1 MLGGRALAAL
11 IWCVGVHS
19 VSSRCSSSGSVTT
32 AGPLVPSR
40 VDVRRA
46 ASAWSVAL
54 DALLRDGAVVLQG
67 IDSLADGQHSLRD
80 VAARLPRHF
89 FGHAA
94 NATAAAAIRG
104 HELRLLSPDAPVNGV
119 HDELREA
126 RRKGFYLPGSGL
138 EPHTDGYVYGDD
150 MPDYLFL
157 LCEQPS
163 PQGGANVLLDGHR
176 ILSALEAGDA
186 AAQELARFLAEIDV
200 DLSEP
205 GESGIM
211 TGRPAAGPVVQWF
224 DSPSG
229 RKRLKWRRQINV
241 ASTQKLATWPPLDT
255 ASPEEVAARRC
266 AELANS
272 SYLSLWRPLPG
283 ARAAGAEEEPQL
295 RAFDALLQRAS
306 AEAFAD
312 HSFSL
317 SRGEAL
323 VVDNYRVLHGRAPYR
338 PSEPPEAGGSELG
351 HERRFWRIW
360 SWTSEGTGLPPDGAR
375 SSNPMNKDVF
385 EAAVEAKPRAEL

>member
-1 MLGGRALAAL
+1 MLSGRALAAL
-11 IWCVGVHS
+11 VGCVGVHS
-19 VSSRCSSSGSVTT
+19 ASSRCSARGSGAF
-32 AGPLVPSR
+32 AGPLVPRR
-40 VDVRRA
+40 VDIRRTV
-46 ASAWSVAL
+46 SAWAVAL
-54 DALLRDGAVVLQG
+54 DTLLQDGAVVLQG
-67 IDSLADGQHSLRD
+67 IDSLTDGGHSFHD
-80 VAARLPRHF
+80 VAAYLPLKF
-89 FGHAA
+89 FGQAA
-94 NATAAAAIRG
+94 NTTAAAT
-104 HELRLLSPDAPVNGV
+104 ELKLLSPSAPVNGV

-150 MPDYLFL
+150 LPDFLFL

-163 PQGGANVLLDGHR
+163 PQGGANVLLDGHS
-176 ILSALEAGDA
+176 IFSALEAGDA
-186 AAQELARFLAEIDV
+186 DAQELARFLAEIHV

-205 GESGIM
+205 GESGLM
-211 TGRPAAGPVVQWF
+211 TGRPATGPVVQWF
-224 DSPSG
+224 NTSSG

-241 ASTQKLATWPPLDT
+241 ANTQKLATWPPLDLE
-255 ASPEEVAARRC
+255 SPEEVASRRC

-283 ARAAGAEEEPQL
+283 TRAAGAEEEPRL
-295 RAFDALLQRAS
+295 RAFDALLQHAS
-306 AEAFAD
+306 AQAFAD

-338 PSEPPEAGGSELG
+338 PTEPQEAGGSELG
-351 HERRFWRIW
+351 LERRFWRVW

-375 SSNPMNKDVF
+375 SSNPMNEEVF
-385 EAAVEAKPRAEL
+385 EAAVEAEPKAEL

>member
-1 MLGGRALAAL
+1 
-11 IWCVGVHS
+11 
-19 VSSRCSSSGSVTT
+19 
-32 AGPLVPSR
+32 
-40 VDVRRA
+40 
-46 ASAWSVAL
+46 L
-54 DALLRDGAVVLQG
+54 DTLLQDGAVVLQG
-67 IDSLADGQHSLRD
+67 IDSLTDGRYSFHD
-80 VAARLPRHF
+80 VAAYLPLKF
-89 FGHAA
+89 FGQAA
-94 NATAAAAIRG
+94 NTTAAAT
-104 HELRLLSPDAPVNGV
+104 ELKLLSPSAPVNGV

-126 RRKGFYLPGSGL
+126 GRKGFYLPGSGL

-150 MPDYLFL
+150 LPDFLFL

-163 PQGGANVLLDGHR
+163 PQGGANVLLDGHS
-176 ILSALEAGDA
+176 IFNALEAGDA
-186 AAQELARFLAEIDV
+186 DAQELARFLAEIHV

-205 GESGIM
+205 GESGLM
-211 TGRPAAGPVVQWF
+211 TGRPATGPVVQWF
-224 DSPSG
+224 NTLSG

-241 ASTQKLATWPPLDT
+241 ANTQKLATWPPLDLE
-255 ASPEEVAARRC
+255 SPEEVASRRC

-283 ARAAGAEEEPQL
+283 TRAAGAEEEPRL
-295 RAFDALLQRAS
+295 RAFDALLQHAS

-338 PSEPPEAGGSELG
+338 PSEPQEAGGSELG
-351 HERRFWRIW
+351 HERRFWRVW

-375 SSNPMNKDVF
+375 SSNPMNEEVF
-385 EAAVEAKPRAEL
+385 AAAVEAEPRAEL